1 MGLGDA
7 KKEKVVDD
15 DGAGFDLP
23 TEEKA
28 PTDNMSAMEAE
39 FYTLAHT
46 VAASHVF
53 CGVVGHEG
61 TGKSGVVMDAFMK
74 GWLDNHEDAEKH
86 QARGDFLNV
95 IDFDGGGAV
104 ARSTHYGNTPHIR
117 CWDPWVMQDEDRTA
131 YHYPETHNRVM
142 NILRFAVARSEAQK
156 DPEYEGAHI
165 WGLFVTAVD
174 LWDSVAKNNMRIT
187 DLGLAAD
194 AIAAADSRGAG
205 ANAGTGQRVQ
215 QQFDWA
221 IRSTRF
227 HQLTAMCRKL
237 VQNGVRV
244 FWETHYKNMGF
255 ADDGT
260 KLVPDW
266 EKHSSNYLHQILHL
280 SKVQSRTADGVPE
293 DRWNYIVDFR
303 KCKTNPNLEGQERII
318 MTTSKGEAPIWYGLP
333 ELRDEVI

>member
-7 KKEKVVDD
+7 KKEKIIED
-15 DGAGFDLP
+15 DGAGFDS
-23 TEEKA
+23 TESASA
-28 PTDNMSAMEAE
+28 PKPSMTALEAE
-39 FYTLAHT
+39 FEMLGHT

-61 TGKSGVVMDAFMK
+61 TGKSGIVMDAFMK
-74 GWLDNHEDAEKH
+74 GWLQDHENAVEH
-86 QARGDFLNV
+86 TARGDFLNV

-104 ARSTHYGNTPHIR
+104 TRSTHYGNTPHIR

-156 DPEYEGAHI
+156 DPAYEGAHI

-174 LWDSVAKNNMRIT
+174 LWDSVAKNNMRIS

-194 AIAAADSRGAG
+194 AIAAADNRGAG
-205 ANAGTGQRVQ
+205 KGGQRVQ

-237 VQNGVRV
+237 VKNGVRV

-255 ADDGT
+255 TDDGT
-260 KLVPDW
+260 QQVPDW

-280 SKVQSRTADGVPE
+280 SKVQSKTADGIPE
-293 DRWNYIVDFR
+293 DRWNYTVDFR

-318 MTTSKGEAPIWYGLP
+318 MTTSKGDKPVWYGLP